1 MSAMRNA
8 TVWAPNPNR
17 CTSEREAVW
26 FAAGDAADYQQATA
40 HPDAPHSV
48 VAYADGVAS
57 AYATDGGQGSDDH
70 TTSETGPWPPCR
82 MALYEVRCDCGFTC
96 TVLGRDTSVV
106 REAHMAA
113 MRRA

>member
-1 MSAMRNA
+1 MSATTDHTA
-8 TVWAPNPNR
+8 WASNPNR

-26 FAAGDAADYQQATA
+26 FAAGDAADYQRATA

-48 VAYADGVAS
+48 VAYADTVAR

-70 TTSETGPWPPCR
+70 SASEIGPWPPRR
-82 MALYEVRCDCGFTC
+82 MALYEVRCECGFTC
-96 TVLGRDTSVV
+96 TVLGRDTNVV